1 MDAAAAVELA
11 DTASEAIRA
20 LNHATRRRDLP
31 APVAYELLAGM
42 AEIGYRLDQLSG
54 QISVG
59 LLRSTDLYDV
69 YDTNRDP
76 KVSHAMAEAALIDGA
91 RHVYMAAER
100 FAEAQAAISGQG
112 HNGRLSEREN

>member
-11 DTASEAIRA
+11 GTASEAIRA
-20 LNHATRRRDLP
+20 LNHATQLRDVP

-42 AEIGYRLDQLSG
+42 AEIGYRMDQLAG
-54 QISVG
+54 QIGVG
-59 LLRSTDLYDV
+59 LLRSPDLYDV

-76 KVSHAMAEAALIDGA
+76 KASQVLAEAALIDGA

-112 HNGRLSEREN
+112 NNGRLTEGKN